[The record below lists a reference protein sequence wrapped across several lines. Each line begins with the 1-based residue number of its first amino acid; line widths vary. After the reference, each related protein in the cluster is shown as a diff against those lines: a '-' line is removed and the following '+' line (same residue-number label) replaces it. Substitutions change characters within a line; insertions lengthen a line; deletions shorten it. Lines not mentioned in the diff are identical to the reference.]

1 MTEQNTRRRIGLIVN
16 PVAGMGGRVGLKGTD
31 GALALRRALE
41 LGAVPEAAGKASR
54 ALAKLTPI
62 KEELIVVTCEG
73 AMGEAVARELGF
85 AVEIA
90 YRPPSAAGP
99 PPDSVPARVLAPAS
113 GPAPAAAP
121 AAEPAAEPAGE
132 PAAETAAQGDAG
144 HGGKP
149 PLPATTGQDTR
160 AAARAI
166 AGSGVELLLFA
177 GGDGTARDIFE
188 AVGTEQVVLG
198 IPAGVKIHSPVYANS
213 PAQAGELALRFLTEG
228 GVPAGQRE
236 VVDIDEDAV
245 RRDVLQTALY
255 GYLTVPLDE
264 THMQN
269 PKAPTAVTEEAAQQG
284 IAEDVVEGME
294 EGTCY
299 IIGPGTTTRAIMQAL
314 GLPCTLLGVDVVL
327 NRRVLALDVN
337 ERDLLEYTEKYPCKL
352 IVTPVGG
359 QGYLLGRGNQQISGR
374 VVKRI
379 GKENVIIVATPGKM
393 AELRG
398 RPLLV
403 DTGDAEADAMLAG
416 FHRVKIGYWLERA
429 HKIAPG

>member
-113 GPAPAAAP
+113 GPAPAA
-121 AAEPAAEPAGE
+121 EPAAEPAGE

-144 HGGKP
+144 HGGKR

-264 THMQN
+264 THMQS
-269 PKAPTAVTEEAAQQG
+269 PKGPTGGTEEAAQQG
-284 IAEDVVEGME
+284 IAEGGVEGME

-299 IIGPGTTTRAIMQAL
+299 ITGPGTTTRAIMQAL

-337 ERDLLEYTEKYPCKL
+337 ER
-352 IVTPVGG
+352 
-359 QGYLLGRGNQQISGR
+359 
-374 VVKRI
+374 
-379 GKENVIIVATPGKM
+379 
-393 AELRG
+393 
-398 RPLLV
+398 
-403 DTGDAEADAMLAG
+403 
-416 FHRVKIGYWLERA
+416 
-429 HKIAPG
+429 

>member
-99 PPDSVPARVLAPAS
+99 PPDSVPARGLAPAS

-121 AAEPAAEPAGE
+121 AAE

-327 NRRVLALDVN
+327 NRRVLARR
-337 ERDLLEYTEKYPCKL
+337 ERAGFAEHGK
-352 IVTPVGG
+352 VPVQVDRHAGGG
-359 QGYLLGRGNQQISGR
+359 QGICWAGAISRSAAGS
-374 VVKRI
+374 KRI
-379 GKENVIIVATPGKM
+379 GKENVIIVATPGKWPS
-393 AELRG
+393 LR
-398 RPLLV
+398 RPLLA

-429 HKIAPG
+429 HKIAG

>member
-149 PLPATTGQDTR
+149 PLPATTGQD
-160 AAARAI
+160 
-166 AGSGVELLLFA
+166 
-177 GGDGTARDIFE
+177 
-188 AVGTEQVVLG
+188 
-198 IPAGVKIHSPVYANS
+198 
-213 PAQAGELALRFLTEG
+213 
-228 GVPAGQRE
+228 
-236 VVDIDEDAV
+236 
-245 RRDVLQTALY
+245 
-255 GYLTVPLDE
+255 
-264 THMQN
+264 
-269 PKAPTAVTEEAAQQG
+269 
-284 IAEDVVEGME
+284 
-294 EGTCY
+294 
-299 IIGPGTTTRAIMQAL
+299 
-314 GLPCTLLGVDVVL
+314 
-327 NRRVLALDVN
+327 
-337 ERDLLEYTEKYPCKL
+337 
-352 IVTPVGG
+352 
-359 QGYLLGRGNQQISGR
+359 
-374 VVKRI
+374 
-379 GKENVIIVATPGKM
+379 
-393 AELRG
+393 
-398 RPLLV
+398 
-403 DTGDAEADAMLAG
+403 
-416 FHRVKIGYWLERA
+416 
-429 HKIAPG
+429 

>member
-31 GALALRRALE
+31 GALALRRALQ

-73 AMGEAVARELGF
+73 AMGEAVARGLGF

-121 AAEPAAEPAGE
+121 AAEPAAERGE
-132 PAAETAAQGDAG
+132 TGRPGRRRPRRETAAARDHRPG
-144 HGGKP
+144 HPRRGPGHRRKRR
-149 PLPATTGQDTR
+149 R
-160 AAARAI
+160 AAAVCRRRRHGPGHFRSGGHG
-166 AGSGVELLLFA
+166 AG
-177 GGDGTARDIFE
+177 R
-188 AVGTEQVVLG
+188 LG
-198 IPAGVKIHSPVYANS
+198 HSRGVKIHSPVYANS

-359 QGYLLGRGNQQISGR
+359 QGYLLGRGNQQDQRPGR
-374 VVKRI
+374 EAHRQRERHHRSRRPAKWPSSTGVRCWWTR
-379 GKENVIIVATPGKM
+379 AMPRPTPCSP
-393 AELRG
+393 AF
-398 RPLLV
+398 
-403 DTGDAEADAMLAG
+403 TG
-416 FHRVKIGYWLERA
+416 
-429 HKIAPG
+429 

>member
-1 MTEQNTRRRIGLIVN
+1 M
-16 PVAGMGGRVGLKGTD
+16 
-31 GALALRRALE
+31 
-41 LGAVPEAAGKASR
+41 
-54 ALAKLTPI
+54 
-62 KEELIVVTCEG
+62 
-73 AMGEAVARELGF
+73 
-85 AVEIA
+85 
-90 YRPPSAAGP
+90 
-99 PPDSVPARVLAPAS
+99 
-113 GPAPAAAP
+113 
-121 AAEPAAEPAGE
+121 
-132 PAAETAAQGDAG
+132 
-144 HGGKP
+144 
-149 PLPATTGQDTR
+149 PATTGQDTR

-236 VVDIDEDAV
+236 VVDIDEDFV